1 MGVVALA
8 TSPRL
13 VPFKL
18 HCVRLLNQLAAS
30 SGTYIPTASLLLD
43 ILKLGDL
50 HKKPKPATDLPPRL
64 DELLRFDAG
73 GIATRHQQ
81 DAVFNATSE
90 LLAQTMDVYKYNA
103 AFPELAAPV
112 THTLNKLAKDTG
124 IGRWRAVLKGQ
135 LETMAKQSLWVNQK
149 RTALVGGPGRMG
161 AAASTSS
168 SGLETFR
175 PAGLPSAQQ
184 RLEAAAAEKARAR
197 AAEVASDAAKGKYK
211 GPKHTFPKGGPR
223 KKDADDDGDA
233 SDDDEDD
240 REEKPRG
247 KKQAK
252 KQKKG
257 GVDDSLSSGVVP
269 SADGDD
275 VVHDG
280 FDWDDDDDE

>member
-1 MGVVALA
+1 
-8 TSPRL
+8 

-43 ILKLGDL
+43 VLKLGDL

-64 DELLRFDAG
+64 GELLRFDAS

-90 LLAQTMDVYKYNA
+90 LLAQTMDVYKHNA

-112 THTLNKLAKDTG
+112 THTLNKLAKDTT

-135 LETMAKQSLWVNQK
+135 LETMAKQSLWINQK

-161 AAASTSS
+161 AAAGSASS

-175 PAGLPSAQQ
+175 PAGQPSAQQ

-197 AAEVASDAAKGKYK
+197 AAEVASDLAKGKYK
-211 GPKHTFPKGGPR
+211 GPKPTFPKGGPR
-223 KKDADDDGDA
+223 KKGGAAEAGSGDDDD
-233 SDDDEDD
+233 DD

-247 KKQAK
+247 KKKAK

-257 GVDDSLSSGVVP
+257 VEGASSSGVVP